1 MKGFIYNGAGNITL
15 QEIPLDAC
23 GDNDIII
30 RNLYSGICGSDV
42 TAYRTGGDFM
52 RLYPGSEFGHE
63 MVGRVVEVGK
73 NVEGLRVGDRVFPYP
88 VWAKDDTTRSG
99 SVGGF
104 SEYVHIPNCR
114 LNHSVYKLDDSIS
127 SKVGSMLEP
136 FSVGSQAAILSQPK
150 AGQNAI
156 VFGAGVIGMAAAITL
171 KYLGC
176 DKVMLVNRST
186 YRLDIAG
193 EMGFETCSPV
203 QENLPEKVFK
213 VLGEARGVM
222 GSAFQADIYVDA
234 TGSDDAF
241 ETFTKYGKLNAV
253 FTIVGMHHKEMTF
266 NPAMLLYASQRI
278 QGSGGY
284 TDQSVRLSMEIM
296 RSGKFDLD
304 RLITQE
310 YPHNKLEDAIKKAG
324 TSSES
329 MKVLIRYPEE

>member
-1 MKGFIYNGAGNITL
+1 MKGFIYNGAGNIEL
-15 QEIPLDAC
+15 KELPLDPC

-30 RNLYSGICGSDV
+30 KNLYSGICGSDV
-42 TAYRTGGDFM
+42 TAYRSSGDFM

-73 NVEGLRVGDRVFPYP
+73 NVEGLQVGDRVFPYP
-88 VWAKDDTTRSG
+88 LYAKDDTKRSG

-104 SEYVHIPNCR
+104 SEYVHIPNCK
-114 LNHSVYKLDDSIS
+114 LDHSVYKLDDAIS
-127 SKVGSMLEP
+127 SKVGAMLEP
-136 FSVGSQAAILSQPK
+136 FSVGGQAAILSQPK

-156 VFGAGVIGMAAAITL
+156 VYGAGVIGMAAAITL

-186 YRLDIAG
+186 YRLDIAA
-193 EMGFETCSPV
+193 ELGFETCSPV
-203 QENLPEKVFK
+203 QEDLREKALQVF
-213 VLGEARGVM
+213 GEAPSIQGPT
-222 GSAFQADIYVDA
+222 FNADIFVDA
-234 TGSDDAF
+234 TGADDAF
-241 ETFTKYGKLNAV
+241 AAFTKYGKLNAV
-253 FTIVGMHHKEMTF
+253 FTIVGMHHKDMTF

-296 RSGKFDLD
+296 RSGRFELD

-310 YPHNKLEDAIKKAG
+310 YPHEKLEDAIKKAG

-329 MKVLIRYPEE
+329 MKVLIRYPEN

>member
-104 SEYVHIPNCR
+104 SEYVHIPNCK

-203 QENLPEKVFK
+203 QENLQEKVFK
-213 VLGEARGVM
+213 VLGEARGVR

-296 RSGKFDLD
+296 SSGKFDLD